1 MLALLTFPDPSA
13 ECLYRSQVGDD
24 ESCKFLT
31 TLLQVGFSHEE
42 IFNKLLYHKRTLN
55 AERRNFQI
63 HLNFKVFFQTVNV

>member
-42 IFNKLLYHKRTLN
+42 IFNKLLYHKRTLK
-55 AERRNFQI
+55 A
-63 HLNFKVFFQTVNV
+63 